1 MVDYINEMNKLK
13 TKTKLKKLIE
23 ERGLKIGIIAD
34 KLGFS
39 RTEMSSYVLGKRYP
53 QAERMKKIADYLNV
67 KIEDIFF

>member
-1 MVDYINEMNKLK
+1 MNKTK
-13 TKTKLKKLIE
+13 TETKLKKLIE
-23 ERGLKIGIIAD
+23 ERGLKIGVIAD
-34 KLGFS
+34 RLGFS